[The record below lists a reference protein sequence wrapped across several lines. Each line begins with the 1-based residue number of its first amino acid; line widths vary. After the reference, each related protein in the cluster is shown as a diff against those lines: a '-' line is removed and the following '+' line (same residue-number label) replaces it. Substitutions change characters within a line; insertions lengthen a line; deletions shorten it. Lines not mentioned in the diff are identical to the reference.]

1 MEYITKLNQIEGLP
15 ILLGS
20 VIVLT
25 EKFGFDFV
33 RLPNIIE
40 LNRSIVFDYRTF
52 DCLPRAAGMKFLFS
66 NTEQSLLQSRL
77 PAIAPRIEQYI
88 YIF

>member
-1 MEYITKLNQIEGLP
+1 MEYIEQNGTKSNQIEGFKVR
-15 ILLGS
+15 LGS

-40 LNRSIVFDYRTF
+40 LNSSIGRFYT
-52 DCLPRAAGMKFLFS
+52 KETS
-66 NTEQSLLQSRL
+66 
-77 PAIAPRIEQYI
+77 
-88 YIF
+88 